1 MYGVCVFGV
10 VCVCVWCV
18 CVCVCLVWCVCVC
31 LVVVCV
37 CACALS
43 YFQFEEVAARDDL
56 MGVEDT
62 ARKNILLFQWEEDC
76 EIVNMLFDDVD

>member
-1 MYGVCVFGV
+1 M
-10 VCVCVWCV
+10 
-18 CVCVCLVWCVCVC
+18 
-31 LVVVCV
+31 

-76 EIVNMLFDDVD
+76 EIVNMLLDDVD